1 MIKVNKENINS
12 STKGTEGKEQITAY
26 VEYSPEYDRKE
37 VCFRIFWNEEEEKLK
52 REFIASM
59 INLVVDTRDNII
71 ITRCP
76 VTGETADKGKEI
88 TIYSWIG
95 KGLKK

>member
-12 STKGTEGKEQITAY
+12 STEGKEQLTAY
-26 VEYSPEYDRKE
+26 VEHAPEYDRKE
-37 VCFRIFWNEEEEKLK
+37 VCSRIFWNDEEEGEKDK

-59 INLVVDTRDNII
+59 INLIVDTRDNII
-71 ITRCP
+71 ITQCP
-76 VTGETADKGKEI
+76 VTGETADRDKEV

-95 KGLKK
+95 EGVKK

>member
-12 STKGTEGKEQITAY
+12 STKGKEQLTAY

-37 VCFRIFWNEEEEKLK
+37 VCFRIFWNEEEGEKDK

-59 INLVVDTRDNII
+59 INLIVDTRDNII
-71 ITRCP
+71 ITQCP
-76 VTGETADKGKEI
+76 VTGETADRDKEV

-95 KGLKK
+95 EGVKK